1 MSPIRELSS
10 SLLFHLL
17 WCGKGTFCWL
27 IGKSSPLL
35 SLSTPAGPW
44 TCPSI
49 PHGPKF
55 FNSRWKINELLIPA
69 VHSDPVLHAVALP
82 GCPYRA
88 PPHVRLCPDSRPK
101 CTGPGSLLSG
111 PEASQIPPCNFTVK
125 WKLIWLEEI
134 SKPKRVTKPKEWK
147 TEIKQTNKQKNPNGT
162 NTGYRNVTGRG
173 DFCQRILSIKMSMVL
188 QTSVQEP
195 LAAIP
200 LPTRD
205 ILTLERISGSRDH
218 PRHQLWL
225 RMDV

>member
-1 MSPIRELSS
+1 M
-10 SLLFHLL
+10 
-17 WCGKGTFCWL
+17 
-27 IGKSSPLL
+27 
-35 SLSTPAGPW
+35 
-44 TCPSI
+44 
-49 PHGPKF
+49 
-55 FNSRWKINELLIPA
+55 
-69 VHSDPVLHAVALP
+69 
-82 GCPYRA
+82 
-88 PPHVRLCPDSRPK
+88 RLCPDSRPK

-147 TEIKQTNKQKNPNGT
+147 TKIKQTNKEKNPNGT

-173 DFCQRILSIKMSMVL
+173 DFYQRILSIKMSMVL

-205 ILTLERISGSRDH
+205 ILTLERISGSHDH